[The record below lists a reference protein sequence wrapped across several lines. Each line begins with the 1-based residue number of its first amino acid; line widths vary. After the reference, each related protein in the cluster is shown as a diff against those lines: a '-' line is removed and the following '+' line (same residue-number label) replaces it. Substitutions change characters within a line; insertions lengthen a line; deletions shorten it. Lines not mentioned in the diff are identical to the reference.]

1 MINVNDKEIP
11 LIVLSTRWHN
21 HLGTIKNVDPDSIEL
36 NLNMNSAQELSFDV
50 YKNVD
55 GVVCDKWEQ
64 IIDSKLCYVPSI
76 NEYFEITVSTD
87 ESSSTVKHVTGK
99 SACEAELSQ
108 RLLRNFECNTES
120 DISRD
125 DYVITKFYNPKVPDG
140 SLLHRVLSDKCQDY
154 SIGDV
159 DETLWNIQRTFSAD
173 NTDVYSFLTSD
184 VAEEIGCLFKF
195 NSVHRKISV
204 HDLKCNCFNC
214 GNRGEWIDECPKCG
228 SRNVNYGYG
237 KKTNVF
243 ISAENFADSITV
255 DGEYDSVKNCFK
267 IEGGDD
273 LITATVSNINPN
285 GSSYIYRLA
294 DFMQSDMPT
303 ALIKRIHSYND
314 LYNSLIDT
322 YTNYTE
328 KLYEAIDNE
337 LYYQSLMMPEI
348 TIPIT
353 DAATELKKVT
363 VELSKTGV
371 AVDNMNISKS
381 SVDLAVKGMAKVLV
395 SANYDVDII
404 SSSVEEVSGKKKK
417 WTGKIKVKNVGDE
430 ENDVASSDSDFIV
443 YIIGDNY
450 EQFVRQKIQKQL
462 DKTDSAFN
470 EIFNIEDLKEFKIAL
485 KDYCLDSLLGFE
497 SAYQSCIEV
506 LIQQGVT
513 SENKKVYGV
522 DLYNKMYKPYCN
534 RLKSIQNEEKI
545 REATVQKYIKEQN
558 NYESKRNKIQ
568 KQLDFQAYIGKENW
582 LIFNS
587 YIREDTYSN
596 DNYISEGLNNSE
608 LIKKANE
615 LFNVANDEL
624 YKASELQVSL
634 SSTLNNLLLLDEFKD
649 FKQYIDI
656 GNFIIVKVDEK
667 LYRLRLINIGIKYG
681 NLDKITVSF
690 ANAVKIKNYITDT
703 KSVLEQ
709 ANSMASTYN
718 YVAHQASQG
727 NDANSIISKYET
739 SGLDAAKYNIING
752 DNQNIIIDEHGIS
765 CREFNDIENKYSPEQ
780 IRIINNLIAY
790 TDDNWNTVRSAIGK
804 IRYSINGTN
813 YEKYGMNA
821 DAVIA
826 GVMIGGSIF
835 SENYKDN
842 NEGKN
847 GTHINLNDG
856 TFSFGGG
863 KLTFDGKELKVH
875 VDVGEFNGIVRANPG
890 SSFEGK
896 IDVIDGTV
904 AGFTVSDKKL
914 SYSNSKSNYE
924 MTIGVDKINNRKT
937 NYYTTIE
944 NGSLFTNN
952 AQIDGGV
959 AKLDK
964 LTVDNLIVKDITG
977 GFPYW
982 IGTNDEYEKIEDK
995 DSDTFYFVETEGDS
1009 RFTFENKSYQFNPT
1023 YLIESIVNTSF
1034 EKGE

>member
-1 MINVNDKEIP
+1 MININDKEIP

-195 NSVHRKISV
+195 NSVHRKIFV

-534 RLKSIQNEEKI
+534 RLKYIQNEEKI

-587 YIREDTYSN
+587 YIREDT
-596 DNYISEGLNNSE
+596 
-608 LIKKANE
+608 
-615 LFNVANDEL
+615 
-624 YKASELQVSL
+624 
-634 SSTLNNLLLLDEFKD
+634 
-649 FKQYIDI
+649 
-656 GNFIIVKVDEK
+656 
-667 LYRLRLINIGIKYG
+667 
-681 NLDKITVSF
+681 
-690 ANAVKIKNYITDT
+690 
-703 KSVLEQ
+703 
-709 ANSMASTYN
+709 
-718 YVAHQASQG
+718 
-727 NDANSIISKYET
+727 
-739 SGLDAAKYNIING
+739 
-752 DNQNIIIDEHGIS
+752 S
-765 CREFNDIENKYSPEQ
+765 CMP
-780 IRIINNLIAY
+780 
-790 TDDNWNTVRSAIGK
+790 
-804 IRYSINGTN
+804 
-813 YEKYGMNA
+813 
-821 DAVIA
+821 
-826 GVMIGGSIF
+826 
-835 SENYKDN
+835 
-842 NEGKN
+842 
-847 GTHINLNDG
+847 
-856 TFSFGGG
+856 
-863 KLTFDGKELKVH
+863 
-875 VDVGEFNGIVRANPG
+875 
-890 SSFEGK
+890 
-896 IDVIDGTV
+896 
-904 AGFTVSDKKL
+904 
-914 SYSNSKSNYE
+914 
-924 MTIGVDKINNRKT
+924 
-937 NYYTTIE
+937 
-944 NGSLFTNN
+944 
-952 AQIDGGV
+952 
-959 AKLDK
+959 
-964 LTVDNLIVKDITG
+964 
-977 GFPYW
+977 
-982 IGTNDEYEKIEDK
+982 
-995 DSDTFYFVETEGDS
+995 
-1009 RFTFENKSYQFNPT
+1009 
-1023 YLIESIVNTSF
+1023 
-1034 EKGE
+1034 